1 MMDRRKYFNIS
12 FIYLLTGYLIFGS
25 LCFGQKSDPA
35 LFGGLF
41 FSGNHIPP
49 ASPYRNTPVYKLQVK
64 TKLQLTNEKPI
75 NLEGNYSLSFKV
87 SFWTDFSHGNIFKV
101 ENAGYT
107 LKFNFDHH
115 PDSATVHLL
124 LALNSEPPTASF
136 TFNRSE
142 IHDGIWFD
150 ILIKVDETNGIITG
164 KVNGIANTYRTKP
177 FHWSKESHI
186 SFGADGP
193 TQDCAAM
200 ILKDLRLSI
209 SGILQ
214 HQWLFTEM
222 EGNKAFDALGNLD
235 ALVTNHDWLISRHL
249 SPSEKDS
256 FFIASGGPVSVTVD
270 KSVPS
275 LIIQMPGEIKIYDL
289 RLRTF
294 SRFPLIKGNG
304 ATGSQND
311 GVKWNSN
318 KFEFE
323 NSVNQL
329 RYSLY
334 RYPGESG
341 VLIRIFTQRL
351 PVITPAEY
359 NQLLE
364 NSPVRVRDRERVY
377 RFWAFAGGGFLLL
390 VISGYTLLRYSQKQR
405 LINQKAENESLKSV
419 LIKEFPK
426 TGYIS
431 IFGGLKLI
439 DKNGFNHADKIP
451 RLLKE
456 ILAVIV
462 YHSKN
467 SGDPSQNGVDF
478 KLLEEVFWYD
488 IKSENLKNNRN
499 VAFTNIRKAIKDFEG
514 LVLTSMNNRVMLEC
528 TVGISNRIDEF
539 FDLLEYLESKDI
551 TGNEKS
557 LASFA
562 GIVNEGIAFNDLHSE
577 WAENTRN
584 ILRSKVISIL
594 ERYQL
599 LLFERGDFSSCIK
612 IANIALL
619 HDSLHEVTLKFL
631 LRSLSAINKAQEA
644 ERFYRNFCEQYFD
657 VFKEEFPFELE
668 ELLEE

>member
-1 MMDRRKYFNIS
+1 MMDRLKYFNIS
-12 FIYLLTGYLIFGS
+12 FIYLLTGYLMFGS

-49 ASPYRNTPVYKLQVK
+49 ASPYRNIPVYKLQVK

-87 SFWTDFSHGNIFKV
+87 SFWADFSHGNIFKV

-124 LALNSEPPTASF
+124 LALNSEPTTASF
-136 TFNRSE
+136 TFNRSD
-142 IHDGIWFD
+142 IHDGKWFD
-150 ILIKVDETNGIITG
+150 ILIRVDETNGIITG
-164 KVNGIANTYRTKP
+164 KVNGITNTFRTKP
-177 FHWSKESHI
+177 FYWSKESHI

-209 SGILQ
+209 NGVLE
-214 HQWLFTEM
+214 HRWLFTEM

-235 ALVTNHDWLISRHL
+235 ALVTNHDWLINRHL
-249 SPSEKDS
+249 NPSEKDS
-256 FFIASGGPVSVTVD
+256 FFIASGVPVSVTVD

-294 SRFPLIKGNG
+294 SRSPLSRGNG
-304 ATGSQND
+304 AIGSQND
-311 GVKWNSN
+311 DVKWNSN
-318 KFEFE
+318 KYEFE
-323 NSVNQL
+323 DKVNQL

-334 RYPGESG
+334 RYPRESG

-364 NSPVRVRDRERVY
+364 NSPARVRERERMY
-377 RFWAFAGGGFLLL
+377 RLWAFAGGGFLFV
-390 VISGYTLLRYSQKQR
+390 VISGYTLLRYSRKRR
-405 LINQKAENESLKSV
+405 LLNQKADNGSGKSI
-419 LIKEFPK
+419 LTAEFPN
-426 TGYIS
+426 TNYIS

-439 DKNGFNHADKIP
+439 DKDGINHADKIP

-456 ILAVIV
+456 ILAVIL
-462 YHSKN
+462 YHSRK
-467 SGDPSQNGVDF
+467 SGGGTQDGVGF

-499 VAFTNIRKAIKDFEG
+499 VAFTNIRKAIKGFEG
-514 LVLTSMNNRVMLEC
+514 LALTTMDNRVTLEYPGD
-528 TVGISNRIDEF
+528 TSNRIQEF
-539 FDLLEYLESKDI
+539 FDLLEVLEDSN
-551 TGNEKS
+551 TPTNEKA

-562 GIVNEGIAFNDLHSE
+562 GIVSEGIALADLHSE
-577 WAENTRN
+577 WAENTRS

-594 ERYQL
+594 ERYQI
-599 LLFERGDFSSCIK
+599 LLFEGGDFVDCVK

-619 HDSLHEVTLKFL
+619 HDPLHEVTLKYL
-631 LRSLSAINKAQEA
+631 LRAYFTLGKAPEA
-644 ERFYRNFCEQYFD
+644 ERFYSNFCEQYFD
-657 VFKEEFPFELE
+657 VFKEEFPFEFE